1 VESLIAHIDT
11 IVNQPPAEPINLQ
24 PTDVL
29 DMFKTNFHIVACI
42 HETSHIEAEIDA
54 TAMASLEETHSA
66 HEMQEQHTNW
76 TNDADYGDLYNSD
89 DDQCGC
95 HSAFGMDDDGEVRH
109 YRLKCQYQ
117 C

>member
-1 VESLIAHIDT
+1 VHINT

-29 DMFKTNFHIVACI
+29 NMFKTNCHIVACI
-42 HETSHIEAEIDA
+42 RETSHIEAEIDT

-76 TNDADYGDLYNSD
+76 IDDSDYVDLYNSD
-89 DDQCGC
+89 DDQCGR
-95 HSAFGMDDDGEVRH
+95 HSAFRMDDDGKVHH
-109 YRLKCQYQ
+109 YRLKCQCQ

>member
-1 VESLIAHIDT
+1 VHINT
-11 IVNQPPAEPINLQ
+11 IINQPPAELINLQ
-24 PTDVL
+24 PIDIL
-29 DMFKTNFHIVACI
+29 DTFKTNCHIVACI
-42 HETSHIEAEIDA
+42 CGTSHIEAEIDA
-54 TAMASLEETHSA
+54 TAMASLEKTHSA

-76 TNDADYGDLYNSD
+76 TNDLDYVDLYNSD

-95 HSAFGMDDDGEVRH
+95 HSVFGMDDDGEVPH